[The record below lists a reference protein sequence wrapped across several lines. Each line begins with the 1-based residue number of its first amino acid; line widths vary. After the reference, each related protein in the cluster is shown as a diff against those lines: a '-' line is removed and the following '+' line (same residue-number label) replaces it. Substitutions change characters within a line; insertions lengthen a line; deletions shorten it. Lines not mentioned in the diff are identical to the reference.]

1 MIRIVTA
8 ARMERLEADAR
19 SSREHARQ
27 ASAAATEAF
36 GEHVRELYAA
46 TDRAERAE
54 TVTSEVGR
62 LLVAA
67 VAELSVAQQ
76 ELLLKDIEIRRLREG
91 LEQAGQ
97 SGPLFLL
104 LHYGEPHTIY
114 RWRADAYADTATHG
128 APADGWVPSDERPAR
143 EITWRLEAFTPEG
156 SSGGFRRA
164 FQPAGEPVGGAA

>member
-8 ARMERLEADAR
+8 ARMERLEVDAR

-54 TVTSEVGR
+54 TTTSEVGR
-62 LLVAA
+62 LLAAA
-67 VAELSVAQQ
+67 VAELSAAQQ
-76 ELLLKDIEIRRLREG
+76 ELLLKDIEIRRLRE
-91 LEQAGQ
+91 EQAGQ

-114 RWRADAYADTATHG
+114 RSRADAYADTATHG

-156 SSGGFRRA
+156 PSGGFRRA